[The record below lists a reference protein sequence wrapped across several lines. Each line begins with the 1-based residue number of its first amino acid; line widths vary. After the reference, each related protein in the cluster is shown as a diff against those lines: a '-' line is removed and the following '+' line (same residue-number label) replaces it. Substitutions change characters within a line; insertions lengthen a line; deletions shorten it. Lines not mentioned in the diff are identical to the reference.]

1 MKTHETTFRKKLCWN
16 VRLDFCRKKTK
27 LMRLQE
33 KAIERF
39 DNSIDILNIMNLQTN
54 VELLLSLF
62 LTKEQ
67 RLLFAHHHKRTL
79 SLSAETKNDDS
90 DSLDSNDKEK
100 PLPDEWVND
109 FADPES
115 QERSKAAFEKLLGYP
130 AGL

>member
-1 MKTHETTFRKKLCWN
+1 MKTHTTTFRKKLCWN
-16 VRLDFCRKKTK
+16 VRLVCRKKSK
-27 LMRLQE
+27 LMQLQE

-79 SLSAETKNDDS
+79 SLPAKVQKSKKEDPDS
-90 DSLDSNDKEK
+90 SVTDMEK
-100 PLPDEWVND
+100 PLPEEWVND
-109 FADPES
+109 FADP
-115 QERSKAAFEKLLGYP
+115 
-130 AGL
+130 